1 MIKRIIGILASLG
14 VLALVVLTAIG
25 SGSYSS
31 ILPDVKQSVA
41 ADAADAANES
51 PKVEPAKQPKSAKK
65 QNVEQS
71 DSLQNAKKQ

>member
-41 ADAADAANES
+41 ADAAKES

-71 DSLQNAKKQ
+71 DSLQNARKQ